1 MSSTA
6 HDEYEFNRWC
16 VLRDCFE
23 ASNRL
28 DPVIIKAPRP
38 DHIAF
43 VKELEAEGSIFVC
56 RDPRRYGSDIAI
68 GGFTDKGKKVYCPNG
83 ELLQLYK
90 PFGG

>member
-1 MSSTA
+1 MSSTTF
-6 HDEYEFNRWC
+6 EERNFNRWC
-16 VLRDCFE
+16 VLKDCFE
-23 ASNRL
+23 ASNSP
-28 DPVIIKAPRP
+28 DPVVIKAPRP

-56 RDPRRYGSDIAI
+56 RNPRKYGSDIAI
-68 GGFTDKGKKVYCPNG
+68 GGFTDKGKKRYCPNG